1 MGEKG
6 MKLIVLVSLCILSLP
21 TIISPPQTSMAT
33 EAIFEDPA
41 MQRIKSEGNDSTISA
56 YLIIRVQHED
66 LGPLTSNFSRVEQ
79 LFNIEQE
86 ARTSTDSTYSFDS
99 NKVYIQRLETPFS
112 AWEGA
117 FNTRNKSLANADSW
131 GEVLQPTNEQ
141 GWCSEEANALKPML
155 FRPLY
160 FCCPRNLT

>member
-1 MGEKG
+1 MALNQSLSDVMSDNR
-6 MKLIVLVSLCILSLP
+6 MKLIVLISLCILSLP

-79 LFNIEQE
+79 LLDIEQE
-86 ARTSTDSTYSFDS
+86 ARTSTDSNYSFDS

-112 AWEGA
+112 SWEGA
-117 FNTRNKSLANADSW
+117 CNTRNKSLANETSW

-141 GWCSEEANALKPML
+141 GWC
-155 FRPLY
+155 
-160 FCCPRNLT
+160 